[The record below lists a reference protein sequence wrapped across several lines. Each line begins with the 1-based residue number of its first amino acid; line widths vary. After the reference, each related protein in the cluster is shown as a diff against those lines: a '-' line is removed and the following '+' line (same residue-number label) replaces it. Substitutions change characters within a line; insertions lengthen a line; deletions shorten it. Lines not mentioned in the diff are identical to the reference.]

1 MRAAGVTTAGWTWL
15 RLITLVIFVLLT
27 GCSSRNPRPG
37 FVPEHP
43 NIGSANTIPRG
54 SDEEHALAEY
64 KSYYERFRIVET
76 VDSSLSIQ
84 QEAKLTEEYANAR
97 EAFDYW
103 LWFVADSIQQQSELE
118 PEGPDIVPSRHR
130 TKPHHATEYRDRA
143 EAALYAIDTFDKD
156 LSEILQTQKPPE
168 LSSRAAQPYS
178 LGYRLVT
185 VFSHL
190 DLETAQIAAE
200 ELKSSYFW
208 NKQ

>member
-1 MRAAGVTTAGWTWL
+1 
-15 RLITLVIFVLLT
+15 
-27 GCSSRNPRPG
+27 
-37 FVPEHP
+37 
-43 NIGSANTIPRG
+43 
-54 SDEEHALAEY
+54 
-64 KSYYERFRIVET
+64 
-76 VDSSLSIQ
+76 
-84 QEAKLTEEYANAR
+84 
-97 EAFDYW
+97 
-103 LWFVADSIQQQSELE
+103 
-118 PEGPDIVPSRHR
+118 VPSRHR

-156 LSEILQTQKPPE
+156 LSEILHIQKPPG
-168 LSSRAAQPYS
+168 LSSQAAQPYS